1 MPQPECARPD
11 GRRDEGL
18 LLTPA
23 DDAAAG
29 GAYPAL
35 FEDSAEDLYEEAPCG
50 YLSAHPDGLIAR
62 VNRTFLTWT
71 GFARDDLVGKRR
83 FADLLDAG
91 GRIYHETH
99 YAPLLRMQGT
109 VRAIALT
116 MVKADGSTLPVLVNA
131 RMRSDEHG
139 HPLATRITVFDASDR
154 KQYET
159 ELLEARRRAEHAVHR
174 LQLVERVVADLAAV
188 AWVEEVTRI
197 VSDAGQDAFG
207 AQASGVWLL
216 DPESGR
222 LVGSATS
229 IGSQPGRPPDIPL
242 SAPVATDPDL
252 RLGQVVVAAAA
263 DAETAY
269 PHVSAA
275 LGPGARGTL
284 VLVPLSVNDR
294 TTGVLAMRFGD
305 ERALDEPERVLLQ
318 TLGRQT
324 GQALER
330 AQLTEQQRNVATTLQ
345 RSLLPAELPDDPRV
359 TIATMYRPAFASLE
373 VGGDWYDAFRLDK
386 DRMALVVGDVVGRGL
401 HAAAAMGQLRSAIRA
416 LAAVGSGP
424 AFVLQRLDAFVDGF
438 QTAQMATLAYAEMD
452 LRDGA
457 VRYAC
462 AGHPPPVVLDK
473 DGHGV
478 LLWQGRST
486 PLGAQFGNGHR
497 PEAHA
502 VLPPGSRMLLYT
514 DGLVERRNQ
523 PLDESFDRLVTE
535 LTAWADSPLE
545 ALTEGIVDVML
556 QDEDS
561 RDDVCLLAVAYG

>member
-1 MPQPECARPD
+1 M
-11 GRRDEGL
+11 
-18 LLTPA
+18 
-23 DDAAAG
+23 
-29 GAYPAL
+29 
-35 FEDSAEDLYEEAPCG
+35 
-50 YLSAHPDGLIAR
+50 
-62 VNRTFLTWT
+62 NRTFLTWT

-263 DAETAY
+263 DADAAY
-269 PHVSAA
+269 PHVTAA

-305 ERALDEPERVLLQ
+305 ERTLDEPERVLLQ

-359 TIATMYRPAFASLE
+359 AIATMYRPAFASLE
-373 VGGDWYDAFRLDK
+373 VGGDWYDAFRLDE

-452 LRDGA
+452 LRDGSI
-457 VRYAC
+457 RYAC
-462 AGHPPPVVLDK
+462 AGHPPPVVLAK
-473 DGHGV
+473 DGRGL

-556 QDEDS
+556 RDEDS